1 MVIKMKMNQ
10 LIKFNQKKYNNDMNI
25 IWDELFLSQYENE
38 IDGFDA
44 NQIYN
49 ECDDLI
55 DDMECEYFDY

>member
-1 MVIKMKMNQ
+1 MNQ
-10 LIKFNQKKYNNDMNI
+10 LIKFNQKKYNDMEI

-55 DDMECEYFDY
+55 DDMDYEYFDY